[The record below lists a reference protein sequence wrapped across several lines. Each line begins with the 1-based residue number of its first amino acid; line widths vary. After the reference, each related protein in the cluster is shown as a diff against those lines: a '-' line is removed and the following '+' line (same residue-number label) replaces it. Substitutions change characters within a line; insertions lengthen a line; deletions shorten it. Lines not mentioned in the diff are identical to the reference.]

1 MAIFRQK
8 DMSHRPYLSWLSE
21 MHALLRSKSGASLE
35 SAIPKDADRVEL
47 IRTALHHGDG
57 NVFALGLRLSEC
69 LSEGQKQEMFQD
81 WMQLARSAHGPV
93 DFVRR
98 LIASLPRDWVLARID
113 SHVENILKGEEYDDY
128 WMMIEL
134 LEQLAPDKA
143 AALAKRAL
151 SHADPEIR
159 ELGELAM
166 ERLAARSASA

>member
-1 MAIFRQK
+1 
-8 DMSHRPYLSWLSE
+8 MSDRPYLPWLRE
-21 MHALLRSKSGASLE
+21 MHPLLRAKSSAALE
-35 SAIPKDADRVEL
+35 SAIPKDAERVQL
-47 IRTALHHGDG
+47 VRTALRDGDG
-57 NVFALGLRLSEC
+57 NVFALGLRLSEI
-69 LSEGQKQEMFQD
+69 LSEGQKQEMFED

-113 SHVENILKGEEYDDY
+113 SHVAAILQGEEYDDY

-143 AALAKRAL
+143 TTLAQRALA
-151 SHADPEIR
+151 HADPEIR

-166 ERLAARSASA
+166 ERLATRPASA